1 MFRASELVAFV
12 LSMVGMPYWYGTC
25 VYICSSSLLKS
36 KTKQY
41 PSHYGSSRTA
51 KYEKAIAERKVCADC
66 IGLIKGFFWTNGG
79 KGVLEYING
88 GEKFTNKYGSNGCPD
103 KGANSMLA
111 WLKSKGCKNGKI
123 DAMPDVPGILLF
135 KSGHVGVYVG
145 DGWAVEAQGFNYG
158 IVKTKV
164 SKRPW
169 TEWAYLPESLLTY
182 DGSTVEIPDTPDKP
196 AEEEQPTIY
205 KLGSRTLKRT
215 SPNMRGDDVKEMQTR
230 LNALGYDCGE
240 VDGVFG
246 KNSEKGVKAFQTAM
260 NLEVDGKFGKKSFA
274 ALEAIREPVVTPEP
288 EKPEQDEPGA
298 EPSEQVFKVHGFIP
312 DVSVYQVE
320 IDMDKF
326 CAGNDF
332 AIFRARVNGKPDTKF
347 AGWAAELKRRG
358 FPFAVYDY
366 LRLKSKED
374 AIAQAD
380 AMYETCAPY
389 DPKIYYLDTEQLADG
404 VSYAEEREYIKVYV
418 ERLRERGVKLIGQ
431 YTGDYRW
438 RTSYRDLEPIF
449 DTLWIASWGKNDG
462 VYTGWTLKS
471 AQYTNKIHLHQ
482 FTSNGYTKVAG
493 APGIDHRIDLNR
505 LTGVVPLSWFTGRKY
520 EGEADAPAED
530 GYTRY
535 VVQRGDTLWGIAKN
549 FLGNGTKYHLIME
562 LNGLT
567 STLIR
572 TGDVLKIP
580 DKE

>member
-1 MFRASELVAFV
+1 MFKASEFVAFV

-36 KTKQY
+36 KSKQY

-51 KYEKAIAERKVCADC
+51 TYEKAIAARKVCADC

-103 KGANSMLA
+103 KGANSMLT
-111 WLKSKGCKNGKI
+111 WLKSKGCKHGTI
-123 DAMPDVPGILLF
+123 DTLPDVPGILLF
-135 KSGHVGVYVG
+135 KKGHVGVYVG
-145 DGWAVEAQGFNYG
+145 GGWAVEAQGFAYG
-158 IVKTKV
+158 IVKTEV

-169 TEWAYLPESLLTY
+169 TEWAYLPESMLLY
-182 DGSTVEIPDTPDKP
+182 DGSTVVLPETPDKP
-196 AEEEQPTIY
+196 AEEVKPTAF

-215 SPNMRGDDVKEMQTR
+215 SPMMTGDDVKEMQIR

-240 VDGVFG
+240 ADGKFG
-246 KNSEKGVKAFQTAM
+246 KNTEQGVRAFQTAM

-274 ALEAIREPVVTPEP
+274 ALEAIREP
-288 EKPEQDEPGA
+288 EKPKQDESVV
-298 EPSEQVFKVHGFIP
+298 EPSEQVFEIHGYIP
-312 DVSVYQVE
+312 DVSVYQVD

-332 AIFRARVNGKPDTKF
+332 AIFRARVNGKPDSKF
-347 AGWAAELKRRG
+347 AGWAVELKRRG

-418 ERLRERGVKLIGQ
+418 NRLRERGVKLIGQ

-462 VYTGWTLKS
+462 VYTGWALKS

-505 LTGVVPLSWFTGRKY
+505 LTGAVPLSWFTGRKY
-520 EGEADAPAED
+520 EDETEAPADTPVED
-530 GYTRY
+530 SYTRY
-535 VVQRGDTLWGIAKN
+535 IVKRGDTLWGIAKK
-549 FLGNGTKYHLIME
+549 FLGSGTKYTLIME

-567 STLIR
+567 NITIH

-580 DKE
+580 EKG